1 MMLEFATLSDLIV
14 VTRSRD
20 VPATTTT
27 TTLCAASGEIR
38 DSDGT
43 KVLEENKNSKM
54 KNSVFNRLSPSLPDT
69 QHFLFLSLSCIFAQQ
84 VFLSS

>member
-20 VPATTTT
+20 VPATTT
-27 TTLCAASGEIR
+27 LCAASGEIR

-43 KVLEENKNSKM
+43 KVLEEDKNSKM
-54 KNSVFNRLSPSLPDT
+54 KNSVFNGLFLSLPDT
-69 QHFLFLSLSCIFAQQ
+69 QHFSLSLTSA
-84 VFLSS
+84 

>member
-27 TTLCAASGEIR
+27 TLCAASNEIG

-43 KVLEENKNSKM
+43 KVLEKNKNSKM
-54 KNSVFNRLSPSLPDT
+54 KNSVFNGLFLSLPDI
-69 QHFLFLSLSCIFAQQ
+69 QHFLFLSFSLS
-84 VFLSS
+84 LRLKLNDTT

>member
-1 MMLEFATLSDLIV
+1 MMLEFATLSDLIA

-20 VPATTTT
+20 IPAT
-27 TTLCAASGEIR
+27 TTLCAAPGEIG

-43 KVLEENKNSKM
+43 KVLEKNKNLKM
-54 KNSVFNRLSPSLPDT
+54 KNSVFNGLSPSLPDT

-84 VFLSS
+84 VSLSS